1 MCSPSLANGIKPIRR
16 PDDLA
21 RHTLIHSEVTI
32 LGWRD
37 WARRHRKVRLDLERG
52 PRFDRSF
59 MAISAAV
66 DGLGVCLDSLL
77 LAEQELRTGKL
88 IIPFTGDI
96 MTVQG
101 HGFVTLRS
109 KADLPNIRSFRE
121 WLFDELAATHEW
133 ANRFIV
139 TGVLKP

>member
-1 MCSPSLANGIKPIRR
+1 
-16 PDDLA
+16 
-21 RHTLIHSEVTI
+21 
-32 LGWRD
+32 
-37 WARRHRKVRLDLERG
+37 
-52 PRFDRSF
+52 
-59 MAISAAV
+59 V

-121 WLFDELAATHEW
+121 WLFGELAATHEW
-133 ANRFIV
+133 ANRFMV